1 MSEYLVFYTEANLV
15 CLIIFALMYAHDR
28 LHADR
33 QEKQIKYDRAL
44 LMFMLYF
51 ISDTFCAWII
61 AGALPRTRLS
71 VVAVNFANY
80 LLMAGITYA
89 WLQYDMAVEQ
99 VPHRN
104 RSINQFA
111 VLFPFIVSTVALI
124 AVYCVA
130 PGVLLDKDLKVTPI
144 YSVFLIAVPIINI
157 IAAIFYTIR
166 RARTEENPIEKQR
179 HMYIGFFPLTV
190 VAGGIFQI
198 IVLPDT
204 PIFCFCC
211 ALLMLIL
218 YIQSMEDRISLDALT
233 KLNNR
238 GQLIRYVSQRSN
250 GYRKDRQ
257 IYAVMIDVN
266 GFKKIND
273 TYGHAEG
280 DRALVLIANC
290 LREIVNRRGTSIFL
304 SRYGGDEFV
313 LIVPAESEDE
323 IMSLIEEIRAQIEA
337 RCVELG
343 TPYLLSVG
351 AGCARLEDRPDS
363 LQKCIL
369 RADKHLYLD
378 KERVKD
384 RVR

>member
-15 CLIIFALMYAHDR
+15 CLIIFALMVAHDL

-33 QEKQIKYDRAL
+33 QEKQVKYDRAL

-61 AGALPRTRLS
+61 AEALPKTRLS
-71 VVAVNFANY
+71 VVVVNFANY
-80 LLMAGITYA
+80 LLMAGITYT

-104 RSINQFA
+104 RSINRFA
-111 VLFPFIVSTVALI
+111 VFFPFLVSTVALI
-124 AVYCVA
+124 AVYCIA
-130 PGVLLDKDLKVTPI
+130 PEVLLDKDLKVTPV
-144 YSVFLIAVPIINI
+144 YNVFLIAVPIINI
-157 IAAIFYTIR
+157 IAAIIYSIR

-179 HMYIGFFPLTV
+179 HLYIGFFPLMV
-190 VAGGIFQI
+190 VAGGVFQI
-198 IVLPDT
+198 IVLPNT
-204 PIFCFCC
+204 PIFCFSC

-218 YIQSMEDRISLDALT
+218 YIHSMEDRISIDALT

-238 GQLIRYVSQRSN
+238 GQLIRYVSQRGN

-257 IYAVMIDVN
+257 TYVVMIDVN

-273 TYGHAEG
+273 TYGHTEG

-290 LREIVNRRGTSIFL
+290 LSEIVKRRSTSIFL

-323 IMSLIEEIRAQIEA
+323 IMSLIEEIRGLIEA
-337 RCVELG
+337 RCLEFK
-343 TPYLLSVG
+343 TPYMLSVG
-351 AGCARLEDRPDS
+351 VGCARLEESPDS

-369 RADKHLYLD
+369 RADEHLYLD
-378 KERVKD
+378 KEHSRGSG
-384 RVR
+384 